1 MAAVYWIAGLAL
13 VAFEL
18 AAGLGK
24 VLRIE
29 MAKEAFD
36 RMGISHVA
44 MAAFG
49 GVEIGAINIVI
60 IGMFAPSVALGQL
73 TPWAVVAVIGLQLL
87 HLFWL
92 RRAGEPSAALVGPA
106 FVIAAS
112 LLFLLA
118 RSSASLA

>member
-1 MAAVYWIAGLAL
+1 MTAVYWIAGLAL

-24 VLRIE
+24 VVRVE

-49 GVEIGAINIVI
+49 GLELGAVNIVI
-60 IGMFAPSVALGQL
+60 IGMFAPSVTLGQL
-73 TPWAVVAVIGLQLL
+73 TPWAVAAVIGLQLV

-92 RRAGEPSAALVGPA
+92 RRAGEPSAAFAGPA
-106 FVIAAS
+106 FVIAAA

-118 RSSASLA
+118 RSAAALA